1 MDELRKELAAVKSEA
16 EKKLVDLQMEL
27 KLVKQENSVIRKE
40 LLETLDKFSMQAEKL
55 KRYEMSAGSCCRIHE
70 ADICRKQGGGVS
82 RVTENCYA
90 KLSCISVGN
99 RVTV

>member
-1 MDELRKELAAVKSEA
+1 MQKADRKTVDELRKELAAVKSEA

-55 KRYEMSAGSCCRIHE
+55 KRYEMSAAAVCRIHE
-70 ADICRKQGGGVS
+70 ARHMSEAGRRSQPS
-82 RVTENCYA
+82 H
-90 KLSCISVGN
+90 
-99 RVTV
+99 